1 MCLHLLTYPS
11 GGNGNITVLKFFPIQ
26 HVILKGIPLHDRCEV
41 KGVQLQ
47 QSVQQVYAAC
57 WIQTMQYQ
65 PSNIMRCLIMS
76 KQYVSQCVLVLME
89 FTVAVFICFFFFYV
103 CFSSPF
109 LHFSCK
115 VDTFL
120 LQVAFFIFFWRR
132 VLHAPFLITNWR
144 FVKGCSIISQ

>member
-11 GGNGNITVLKFFPIQ
+11 GGKGNITVLKFFPIQ

-89 FTVAVFICFFFFYV
+89 FTVAVFICFFFFMYAFLV
-103 CFSSPF
+103 LSYTFPARLINFCFRWHSLS
-109 LHFSCK
+109 FSGG
-115 VDTFL
+115 V
-120 LQVAFFIFFWRR
+120 FFT
-132 VLHAPFLITNWR
+132 PP
-144 FVKGCSIISQ
+144 S